1 MKILAIDT
9 SSEACSAAL
18 FTDDSIAERYQIAP
32 REHSKLILP
41 MMEEL
46 LAEAG
51 LTLKQLDALAFGRG
65 PGSFTG
71 VRIAA
76 SVIQGVAFGAD
87 LPVVPVSSLAALAQG
102 MYREDKVEQVFAAFD
117 ARMQEVYWGAYE
129 LGPEGLMELQGEEQV
144 ILPQSVPVSDIGGEK
159 DWMGAGSGWETYHDV
174 MSERLQGQ
182 LKDWKG
188 DVFPH
193 AQDILPLALTGFR
206 NGQAVAAEMAIPVYL
221 RDKVAWK
228 KSKTVLGRA
237 Q

>member
-9 SSEACSAAL
+9 STEACSAAI
-18 FTDDSIAERYQIAP
+18 FTDGNIAERYQIAP

-46 LAEAG
+46 LADVG

-102 MYREDKVEQVFAAFD
+102 VYREHKVEQVLTAFD
-117 ARMQEVYWGAYE
+117 ARMQEVYWGAYK
-129 LGPEGLMELQGEEQV
+129 LGSECLMELQGKEQV
-144 ILPQSVPVSDIGGEK
+144 ILPQSVPIPASGPGEEK
-159 DWMGAGSGWETYHDV
+159 AWSGAGSGWETYHDV

-182 LKDWKG
+182 LSDWKG
-188 DVFPH
+188 NVFPH
-193 AQDILPLALTGFR
+193 AQDILPLAVAGSQD
-206 NGQAVAAEMAIPVYL
+206 GQAVAAEMAIPVYL

-228 KSKTVLGRA
+228 KG
-237 Q
+237 